1 MSEPAKERRA
11 RQKRL
16 FGRLLAEV
24 ESLRLSLTAKDA
36 EIAGLKALFTIEC
49 EANKSGQREFEIAE
63 LKARIAELE
72 KGVGG

>member
-24 ESLRLSLTAKDA
+24 ESLRLSLAASEAKVEEQA
-36 EIAGLKALFTIEC
+36 K
-49 EANKSGQREFEIAE
+49 
-63 LKARIAELE
+63 RI
-72 KGVGG
+72 